1 MGRPHRFV
9 DNESGIVELTSRCV
23 QGRFLMRP
31 SSQVNDRIL
40 GIIGRAQRLTGVRL
54 YAFNYQSNHSHELA
68 GVDAV
73 EQMADYECI
82 LKGNLARE
90 LGRHYEWREK
100 YWGRRYHSASLADD
114 ERDQQKRLRYVLAN
128 GCKDGLVDS
137 PLDWPGVSTA
147 WALSQGIWTLKGTW
161 LDRSSERSEN
171 GPIEVEETVQ
181 LSPLPFMEH
190 WSRDRQRQWFCDVL
204 REIEDE
210 ARDQRR
216 REGRRSVG
224 VKRILT
230 QNPHDMPANFQPSP
244 APLFH
249 ASSPQERQKLR
260 FAREIKEA
268 SYQFAAERLRR
279 GLPDVV
285 FPEDCFLPPHVQSRR
300 GQRGPP

>member
-68 GVDAV
+68 GVDSV
-73 EQMADYECI
+73 EQMADYECV

-100 YWGRRYHSASLADD
+100 FWGRRYHSASLADD
-114 ERDQQKRLRYVLAN
+114 EVDQQKRLRYVLAN

-137 PLDWPGVSTA
+137 PLDWPGASTA
-147 WALSQGIWTLKGTW
+147 WALSRGIWTLKGTW
-161 LDRSSERSEN
+161 LDRSSERSEK

-190 WSRDRQRQWFCDVL
+190 WSRDRQRRWFCDVL

-230 QNPHDMPANFQPSP
+230 QNPYDMPANFQPSP

-249 ASSPQERQKLR
+249 ACNPQERQKLR
-260 FAREIKEA
+260 LARELKEA

-285 FPEDCFLPPHVQSRR
+285 FPENCFLPPHVQS
-300 GQRGPP
+300 QRGPP